1 MPSYS
6 AALSHRDYRRLWVGS
21 TVSVF
26 GDGMT
31 WTALAWLT
39 LDRGGPSALG
49 LIAVCYTAP
58 VVAGGFVLGPLLD
71 RFAKKALLLTD
82 NLVRGVVMLSVPL
95 CQARGGTPL
104 GLLFAVAVVYGLLKM
119 LPLAAVPAAIPDLV
133 PKDALQAANA
143 LEQLG
148 FGAANALGPAL
159 GGLLIAQIG
168 AAYVLTVDAATYFLF
183 AILLTGIKSRMAPHP
198 YAGKREGWLPAL
210 KTISSDRVILTT
222 TIAFMLFNVAYG
234 MLIVVLPWWSAR
246 VTAGGATSLG
256 MLLSAIAIGEFAG
269 AALAGRTR
277 PAGDSALVRRIALVQ
292 TACAVAFT
300 GVIAPE
306 LPVLLVAM
314 LALGGLSAPMTVWA
328 QTLRMRRLPAHRRG
342 RIFML
347 LRTAM
352 QFAPPFGAL
361 LATPLLTG
369 GNLRAAAIVM
379 LTLAG
384 APGLL
389 LFRHGHGGKTS
400 SARTVPGRP
409 DMTATPVADDQPPGT

>member
-1 MPSYS
+1 MSSYS
-6 AALSHRDYRRLWVGS
+6 AVLSHRDYRLLWLGS

-31 WTALAWLT
+31 WTALAWLAV
-39 LDRGGPSALG
+39 DRGGTSTLG

-58 VVAGGFVLGPLLD
+58 VVVGGFVLGPLLD
-71 RFAKKALLLTD
+71 RFPKKVLLLAD
-82 NLVRGVVMLSVPL
+82 NVTRGAVVLSVPVYEAL
-95 CQARGGTPL
+95 GGAPL
-104 GLLFAVAVVYGLLKM
+104 GLLVAVALVYGLLKM

-133 PKDALQAANA
+133 PVDRLPAANA

-159 GGLLIAQIG
+159 GGLLITQIG
-168 AAYVLTVDAATYFLF
+168 AANVLAVDAATYVLF
-183 AILLTGIKSRMAPHP
+183 AILLVGVRSRMEPHSS
-198 YAGKREGWLPAL
+198 ASDGQGWVPVL
-210 KTISSDRVILTT
+210 KSIVHDRIILTT
-222 TIAFMLFNVAYG
+222 TIAFMLFNVAVG
-234 MLIVVLPWWSAR
+234 MLVVALPWWS
-246 VTAGGATSLG
+246 TLPGAGGATSLG
-256 MLLSAIAIGEFAG
+256 MALSAIAIGELTG

-277 PAGDSALVRRIALVQ
+277 PAGDYTLVRRIAVVQ
-292 TACAVAFT
+292 TACAVAFL
-300 GVIAPE
+300 GVLAPT
-306 LPVLLVAM
+306 LAPLLVAM
-314 LALGGLSAPMTVWA
+314 LTLGGLSAPMTVWA
-328 QTLRMRRLPAHRRG
+328 QTLRMRRLPPHQRG

-369 GNLRAAAIVM
+369 NAPGPVAVVM

-389 LFRHGHGGKTS
+389 LFLRC
-400 SARTVPGRP
+400 RTVIDRKGSHVPSPG
-409 DMTATPVADDQPPGT
+409 